1 MEKVYG
7 RISLDELKQ
16 LNTELSSAILRQD
29 LIEKVINIPENPT
42 NKDVMCAFFG
52 QVTIDKVMCI
62 DPEWF
67 NSPYGTGRNGVTE

>member
-16 LNTELSSAILRQD
+16 LNTELSSEILRQH
-29 LIEKVINIPENPT
+29 LIDRILKIPDNAT

-52 QVTIDKVMCI
+52 QVTLDKCMCI

-67 NSPYGTGRNGVTE
+67 NSQYGTGVKDGK

>member
-67 NSPYGTGRNGVTE
+67 NSPYGTGRKGVTE